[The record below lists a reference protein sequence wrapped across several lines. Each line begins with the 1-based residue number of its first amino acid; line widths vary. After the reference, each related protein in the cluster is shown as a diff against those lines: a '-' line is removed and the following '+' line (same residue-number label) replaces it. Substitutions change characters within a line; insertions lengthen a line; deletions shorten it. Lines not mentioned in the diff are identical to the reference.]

1 MSFLKEKIVFGIDP
15 RKKLNGS
22 DLYVKTF
29 QIMSMLPVVFVAVAS
44 GDLKLY
50 SSGGP
55 LAWLFELGTSALP
68 RLEMLGL
75 SFILRETSSEVI
87 MTFVM
92 LAIGLILGL
101 LSNKI
106 FREDDKRGVAARKVF
121 MALIAIDLI
130 VRLLPLEFNRTFG
143 LPVMAAGFIIR
154 AACIAALYLDI
165 KAYQANNAK

>member
-1 MSFLKEKIVFGIDP
+1 MNFLNEKIAFGIDP

-29 QIMSMLPVVFVAVAS
+29 QIMSMLPVIFVAVAS

-55 LAWLFELGTSALP
+55 LAWLFELGMSALP

-75 SFILRETSSEVI
+75 SFLFRETSSEVI

-106 FREDDKRGVAARKVF
+106 FREEEKRGVAARKVF
-121 MALIAIDLI
+121 MALLAIDLI
-130 VRLLPLEFNRTFG
+130 VRLLPLDFNRVFG
-143 LPVMAAGFIIR
+143 LPVMAIGFVLR
-154 AACIAALYLDI
+154 AACIAALYMDL
-165 KAYQANNAK
+165 KAYKAKASK